1 MVDIEH
7 GRLTALEKNGFAT
20 VESVIHDQG
29 HIAHHRFDAVC
40 ERQKVIG
47 HFGGVQGGQAH
58 GLENRVL
65 GSQCGFD
72 LGAKGLGVEKILNT
86 DANAVHLVGIGRANT
101 ATCRTDLI
109 VTASTLI
116 RLIHQAVI
124 CGNDVCISR
133 NEQSRAVHAA
143 A

>member
-1 MVDIEH
+1 M
-7 GRLTALEKNGFAT
+7 
-20 VESVIHDQG
+20 
-29 HIAHHRFDAVC
+29 
-40 ERQKVIG
+40 IG

-65 GSQCGFD
+65 GSQSGFD

-86 DANAVHLVGIGRANT
+86 DADAVHLVGIGRANT

-109 VTASTLI
+109 VAASALI

-124 CGNDVCISR
+124 RGNDVCVSR
-133 NEQSRAVHAA
+133 NEQSRAVHATA
-143 A
+143 

>member
-7 GRLTALEKNGFAT
+7 GRLTTLEKNGFAA
-20 VESVIHDQG
+20 VECIIHDQG

-47 HFGGVQGGQAH
+47 HFGRVQGGQAH

-86 DANAVHLVGIGRANT
+86 DANAVHLIGIGRANT
-101 ATCRTDLI
+101 ATCRADLI
-109 VTASTLI
+109 VAASTLI

-124 CGNDVCISR
+124 RRNDVCIR
-133 NEQSRAVHAA
+133 
-143 A
+143 